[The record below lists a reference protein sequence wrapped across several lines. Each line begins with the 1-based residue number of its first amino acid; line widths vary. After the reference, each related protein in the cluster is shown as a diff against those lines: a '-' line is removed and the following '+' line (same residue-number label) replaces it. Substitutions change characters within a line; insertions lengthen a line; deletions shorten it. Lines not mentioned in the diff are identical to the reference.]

1 MDYGILLIAW
11 ILSLFFARFG
21 LHYSLGFLYVAS
33 QVTDWQQ
40 FAALAVLLVV
50 GALWREL
57 AKSVGLDMVD
67 ANLIGVSV
75 PHSLLR
81 PGDAVMQR
89 TIARIERDL
98 HVPASGLH
106 RHLDDVYYGGGVW
119 VLLALWLAWYY
130 IEAGDRTRARGL
142 VTWAECQADAKGN
155 LPEQVNSAMLAPGFY
170 GEWVKRR
177 GPIAQPLLWSH
188 AEYLIVCQAWAG
200 V

>member
-1 MDYGILLIAW
+1 LQAAQRLVPSLNLEDTAQAIREFV
-11 ILSLFFARFG
+11 LSCG
-21 LHYSLGFLYVAS
+21 LTPSG
-33 QVTDWQQ
+33 
-40 FAALAVLLVV
+40 
-50 GALWREL
+50 EL

-75 PHSLLR
+75 PHGLLR

-130 IEAGDRTRARGL
+130 IEAGNRTRAREL

-155 LPEQVNSAMLAPGFY
+155 LPEQVNSVMLAPGFY
-170 GEWVKRR
+170 DEWVRRR

-188 AEYLIVCQAWAG
+188 AKYLIVCQAWAG